1 LTIVINLAKYFKLNK
16 SIATSSINDKLNPSI
31 LMNIYWLIGD
41 KIFRLGGGLVVGILV
56 AKYLGPEKFGIFS
69 FSFSYVWMFS
79 YIVTLGLDEIVLRE
93 LIKAPDLKNKL
104 LGTALGTKFFGG
116 IVSIFL
122 IGISIFFI
130 KREDNEIILITLIM
144 AVSMII
150 KNVGVFR
157 LFFEAQLNS
166 KYNVW
171 AENIGFIAVSMLKI
185 YFVFIAA
192 PLIFFVWALVFEV
205 IISSLVFIYIYWK
218 NGHNIYDWKYEFILA
233 KKLLKE
239 SWPLIMSGI
248 SVMIYVKSDQV
259 MLGLMANNYE
269 TGIYSVATKISE
281 LWYFI
286 PVALVSS
293 FFPSIVQS
301 KAQGEKKY
309 LANWQFF
316 FNLLVYLSFGIGFF
330 ISFLSNFLILLLF
343 GNEYADA
350 SNILRIHTW
359 SCIFVFLGVAS
370 AKYLLIE
377 NLQKIYFYQT
387 LIGAFCNVVFNIL
400 LIPFYGAKGAAIA
413 TLFSYGLSVFS
424 CLFFSRSKNLGNM
437 LLNSLN
443 LYKNFK
449 YDFKKICKKDNSTK
463 ISQ

>member
-1 LTIVINLAKYFKLNK
+1 MTIVINLAKYFKLNK

-218 NGHNIYDWKYEFILA
+218 NGHNIYC
-233 KKLLKE
+233 LL
-239 SWPLIMSGI
+239 
-248 SVMIYVKSDQV
+248 
-259 MLGLMANNYE
+259 
-269 TGIYSVATKISE
+269 
-281 LWYFI
+281 
-286 PVALVSS
+286 
-293 FFPSIVQS
+293 
-301 KAQGEKKY
+301 
-309 LANWQFF
+309 
-316 FNLLVYLSFGIGFF
+316 
-330 ISFLSNFLILLLF
+330 
-343 GNEYADA
+343 
-350 SNILRIHTW
+350 
-359 SCIFVFLGVAS
+359 
-370 AKYLLIE
+370 
-377 NLQKIYFYQT
+377 
-387 LIGAFCNVVFNIL
+387 
-400 LIPFYGAKGAAIA
+400 
-413 TLFSYGLSVFS
+413 
-424 CLFFSRSKNLGNM
+424 
-437 LLNSLN
+437 
-443 LYKNFK
+443 
-449 YDFKKICKKDNSTK
+449 
-463 ISQ
+463 